1 MSEDTTPVG
10 EDPIFTQPRITVFGV
25 GNAGCNAVVN
35 LSRSGMNGVRFVG
48 VSTHARL
55 MAQTEIPER
64 LILAGKLRRGLG
76 AGGDPEQGRTAAEAD
91 REKLRAFCE
100 GADVVILVAGLGG
113 GTGSGATPVI
123 AQLAKEAGALVLGV
137 IMLPF
142 DWEGSRRQQQAAE
155 SLQVIKALADSVIC
169 ISNQQLLKLIDDNTS
184 VIEAFDIINRYVEEG
199 VRSVWRLLTC
209 PSLIRVDFGDLCTVT
224 RGRHSESCLATAEAA
239 GANRARDLVERLMNH
254 PLLDNGHALAEAETL
269 LVSLVG
275 GPDLSI
281 AEVSRVMD
289 QVRRHAERAQVIAG
303 TAIEEALGDRLYVT
317 LIASGP
323 SAVLANAR
331 QDDLDSVKHLADA
344 TTEEIQTRQARQ
356 GFGRRSGSRFVPPA
370 PELSPEQQEQFLA
383 RQGGRHMMGR
393 KQRLQQGVLPL
404 EIVSRGRFEKSEPTI
419 YRGEDLDVPTF
430 IRHGVA
436 LN

>member
-1 MSEDTTPVG
+1 MTEDTTPAAA
-10 EDPIFTQPRITVFGV
+10 DAILSQPRITVFGI

-35 LSRSGMNGVRFVG
+35 LARTSMNGVRFVG

-55 MAQTEIPER
+55 MAQKEIPEK
-64 LILAGKLRRGLG
+64 LLLAGKLRRGLG
-76 AGGDPEQGRTAAEAD
+76 AGGDPEQGRVAAEAD
-91 REKLRAFCE
+91 RESLRAFCE
-100 GADVVILVAGLGG
+100 SADVVVVVAGLGG

-123 AQLAKEAGALVLGV
+123 ARLAKETGALVLGV
-137 IMLPF
+137 VMLPF
-142 DWEGSRRQQQAAE
+142 EWEGSRRQQQAVE
-155 SLQVIKALADSVIC
+155 SLQVLKALTDSVIC
-169 ISNQQLLKLIDDNTS
+169 VSNQTLLKLIDENTS

-209 PSLIRVDFGDLCTVT
+209 PSLIRVDFGDLCAVT

-239 GANRARDLVERLMNH
+239 GPNRARELVERLMNH
-254 PLLDNGHALAEAETL
+254 PLLNNGQALAEAETL

-289 QVRRHAERAQVIAG
+289 QVRRNAERAQVIAG
-303 TAIEEALGDRLYVT
+303 TAIDDALRDRLYVT

-323 SAVLANAR
+323 SATLAHAR
-331 QDDLDSVKHLADA
+331 PGDSDHVRHLAHETA
-344 TTEEIQTRQARQ
+344 EEIQTRQVRQ
-356 GFGRRSGSRFVPPA
+356 GMPRRAGSRFVPPA
-370 PELSPEQQEQFLA
+370 PELSPEQQERLLS
-383 RQGGRHMMGR
+383 RQGGRHLIGR